1 MSRPLAKT
9 KEEARRLFLSAEAE
23 TNAEIASRLRL
34 KPHTVGK
41 WRKQEQW
48 DDLKVKIDRRA
59 AEMFGE
65 KLASERVSLN
75 VRHYRMWDLL
85 FVKMAELM
93 KARKDL
99 DIREMERIAAI
110 VNRAQQG
117 QRLAKGLSMSGET
130 EETIRAQAELEQRQ
144 LIDAFI
150 DAVKEHVYDEE
161 TRDRIRQSILKAI
174 PEAED
179 TGAGESDPAIVQ

>member
-1 MSRPLAKT
+1 MSRPLSKV
-9 KEEARRLFLSAEAE
+9 KEEARRLFLSGEGE
-23 TNAEIASRLRL
+23 TNAEIAGRLRL

-41 WRKQEQW
+41 WRREEQW

-75 VRHYRMWDLL
+75 IRHYRLWDVVVANL
-85 FVKMAELM
+85 AESL
-93 KARKDL
+93 KTKDWPRV
-99 DIREMERIAAI
+99 RELER
-110 VNRAQQG
+110 VCGVLKHAQQG

-150 DAVKEHVYDEE
+150 DAVKEHVDAEE
-161 TRDRIRQSILKAI
+161 TRDRIRQSILKAL
-174 PEAED
+174 PQAED
-179 TGAGESDPAIVQ
+179 SGAGESDDSLV